1 MEAVR
6 PILSNSVTPTAPNF
20 SSNYMQRIV
29 ELVARSLALQNRS
42 KTNERLQIEELKK
55 KYENFSKIS
64 GDKSVAMGQHV
75 FWGAMV
81 SLGMMVGSQYT
92 HLLPDAL
99 QQTMTPDMFKFF
111 GEQGCKALTEVMNG
125 RTMAEQKKADSV
137 AALSINEYQSK
148 TGNQNSNSNQEAINL
163 VNQVIEAQK
172 RASAS

>member
-1 MEAVR
+1 
-6 PILSNSVTPTAPNF
+6 
-20 SSNYMQRIV
+20 MQRIV

-55 KYENFSKIS
+55 KYESFTKIS

-81 SLGMMVGSQYT
+81 SLGMMVATPYT
-92 HLLPDAL
+92 HLLPDSL
-99 QQTMTPDMFKFF
+99 QQVATPDMLKFF

-148 TGNQNSNSNQEAINL
+148 TSNQNSNSNQEAINL
-163 VNQVIEAQK
+163 VNQIIEAQK